1 MNLDNLLKSMVE
13 QRGSDLHIT
22 VGVPPK
28 ARIHGDLQDLDAHP
42 MSDEQVKECIKRCL
56 TEDQVRTL
64 VTKYDVDALYFN
76 PTLGRFR
83 VNAFRQLGSFAMV
96 FRHIPTRIATL
107 DELGLPQVLK
117 KLALLHRGIV
127 LVTGTTGS
135 GKSTSLA
142 AMIDHINSEQ
152 SANIITIEDPVEFLH
167 PHRMSIIS
175 QRELSVHA
183 HSFAAALRDALRED
197 PNVIL
202 VGEMRDLDTVA
213 LAVTAAETGHLVLST
228 LHTASA
234 GQSINR
240 IVDVFPPGQQE
251 QARQQLSN
259 SLQAIISQ
267 RLLPAVAG
275 GRVLALEVMVNT
287 PAIANLIRDG
297 KTEQLYT
304 VMQVSHESG
313 MVTLD
318 AHLVQLVQTG
328 VISKAVG
335 LEYALDKKSFAA
347 STKGIA

>member
-1 MNLDNLLKSMVE
+1 MN
-13 QRGSDLHIT
+13 
-22 VGVPPK
+22 VGVEPCVRLHG
-28 ARIHGDLQDLDAHP
+28 AIRRIRGLPLTADDTKRMLYSLL
-42 MSDEQVKECIKRCL
+42 SEEQVVKLEKNFSLDFSYTI
-56 TEDQVRTL
+56 TGV
-64 VTKYDVDALYFN
+64 A
-76 PTLGRFR
+76 RFR
-83 VNAFRQLGSFAMV
+83 VNV
-96 FRHIPTRIATL
+96 FRELRGYKGVFRLVPMELPTLEGVSMAAMFRRL
-107 DELGLPQVLK
+107 CHLKQGL
-117 KLALLHRGIV
+117 V
-127 LVTGTTGS
+127 LVTGPTGM
-135 GKSTSLA
+135 GKSTTLA
-142 AMIDHINSEQ
+142 AMINEINSSEQ
-152 SANIITIEDPVEFLH
+152 KHIITIEDPVEFLH

-213 LAVTAAETGHLVLST
+213 LAVTAAETGHLVFST

-259 SLQAIISQ
+259 SLQAIVSQ

-275 GRVLALEVMVNT
+275 GRVLALEVMMNT

-318 AHLVQLVQTG
+318 AHLTQLVQTG
-328 VISKAVG
+328 VITKATG
-335 LEYALDKKSFAA
+335 LEYCLDRKSFQATLK
-347 STKGIA
+347 SFV